1 MQASST
7 LFDLEENWFMN
18 WIELKITT
26 TKDDIDPICGVLYDL
41 DITGMEI
48 SDKDDFKEF
57 LENNR
62 KYWDY
67 VDEELEK
74 LKTAD
79 SCITVYFGDDD
90 EGKALLDKAKTAV
103 AELGFEKTA
112 FHQRYV
118 KDEDWSE
125 NWKQYFKPIE
135 IGKKVII
142 VPEWEEIPET
152 DRTKFIINPGMS
164 FGTGSH
170 ESTRMCIE
178 ELEKALSPGDRVL
191 DLGCGSGILS
201 VIALLL
207 GAKDAVAVDI
217 DPMAVETAYSNL
229 ELNHM
234 PREAYHGYAGDITAD
249 TELCKALA
257 ENKYNIV
264 LANIVADVIINL
276 SGYVKD
282 FMDESSVFI
291 CSGIIIERKDEVKA
305 VLEAAGLKIIEER
318 TMGEW
323 ACFAATL

>member
-1 MQASST
+1 
-7 LFDLEENWFMN
+7 MN
-18 WIELKITT
+18 WTELKITT
-26 TKDDIDPICGVLYDL
+26 TAKGIDPICGVLYDL
-41 DITGMEI
+41 GITGVEI

-79 SCITVYFGDDD
+79 SCITVYFGDDA
-90 EGKALLDKAKTAV
+90 EGETEMQQAIDAVSALNL
-103 AELGFEKTA
+103 EKTA
-112 FHQRYV
+112 FHQRAV

-135 IGKKVII
+135 VGEKVLI
-142 VPEWEEIPET
+142 VPQWEDVPKS
-152 DRTKFIINPGMS
+152 DRVKFIINPGMS

-178 ELEKALSPGDRVL
+178 EMEKHLEKGDKIL

-201 VIALLL
+201 VIGLLL
-207 GAKDAVAVDI
+207 GAKDAAAVDI
-217 DPMAVETAYSNL
+217 DPMAVETAYNNL
-229 ELNHM
+229 ELNKL
-234 PREAYHGYAGDITAD
+234 PREIYHGIAGDITSD
-249 TELCKALA
+249 KVLCQKLS
-257 ENKYNIV
+257 ENKYEIV
-264 LANIVADVIINL
+264 LANIVADVIISL

-282 FMDESSVFI
+282 FLKEDGVFI

-305 VLEAAGLKIIEER
+305 QLEKAGLKIICER

>member
-1 MQASST
+1 
-7 LFDLEENWFMN
+7 MN
-18 WIELKITT
+18 WTELKITT
-26 TKDDIDPICGVLYDL
+26 TKDGIDLICGVLYDL
-41 DITGMEI
+41 GITGVEI
-48 SDKDDFKEF
+48 SDKDDFREF

-79 SCITVYFGDDD
+79 SCITVYFGDDA
-90 EGKALLDKAKTAV
+90 EGEDAMQQAIDAVSALNL
-103 AELGFEKTA
+103 EKTA
-112 FHQRYV
+112 FHKKAV

-135 IGKKVII
+135 VGEKVLI
-142 VPEWEEIPET
+142 VPQWEEVPES
-152 DRTKFIINPGMS
+152 DRVKFIINPGMS

-178 ELEKALSPGDRVL
+178 EMEKHLKSGDKIL

-201 VIALLL
+201 VIGLLL
-207 GAKDAVAVDI
+207 GAESAAAVDI

-229 ELNHM
+229 ELNNL
-234 PREAYHGYAGDITAD
+234 PREIYHGYAGDITSD
-249 TELCKALA
+249 TELCNTLA
-257 ENKYNIV
+257 KDKYEIV
-264 LANIVADVIINL
+264 LANIVADVIISL
-276 SGYVKD
+276 SGYVKHFLKD
-282 FMDESSVFI
+282 NGIFI
-291 CSGIIIERKDEVKA
+291 CSGIIIERKDEVRA
-305 VLEAAGLKIIEER
+305 QLEKAGLKILCER